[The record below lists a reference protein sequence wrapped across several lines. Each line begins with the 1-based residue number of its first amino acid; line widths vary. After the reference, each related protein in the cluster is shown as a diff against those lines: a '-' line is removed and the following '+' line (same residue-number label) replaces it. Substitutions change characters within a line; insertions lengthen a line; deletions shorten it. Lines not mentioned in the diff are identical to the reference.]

1 MRTCVKYMQ
10 NEAEL
15 QAEKIVQVVR
25 KVKDSFESKAGNIQ
39 RAKWQVGIAALAGM
53 ANGGHHGL

>member
-1 MRTCVKYMQ
+1 MQ

-39 RAKWQVGIAALAGM
+39 RAK
-53 ANGGHHGL
+53 